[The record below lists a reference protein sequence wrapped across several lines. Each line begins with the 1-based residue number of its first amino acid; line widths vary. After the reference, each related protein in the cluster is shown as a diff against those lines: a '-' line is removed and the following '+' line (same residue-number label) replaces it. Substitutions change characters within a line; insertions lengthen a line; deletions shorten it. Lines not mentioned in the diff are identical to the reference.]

1 MGNSKRA
8 VRLTALVAGLTL
20 VAAGCGGDGGGDG
33 GGGGGG
39 AGGDPLDGKTFTV
52 GSKEFTEQLILG
64 QIAIQ
69 VLEDA
74 GATVKDETGITG
86 TANVRT
92 ALESDE
98 IDMYWEYT
106 GTGWTDILGNESA
119 DASTDAEQLFTDV
132 SEQDSEAND
141 IAWIAKSTANDTYA
155 FATSQETSEST
166 GVTTLSDYAELVNG
180 DPESATMC
188 AAAEFL
194 DRQDGWPGMEKAYG
208 FSLPDNL
215 ITEVDLGLVFEGV
228 PDADP
233 CAFGEVFETDG
244 RIPANDL
251 VVLEDDKNYFV
262 SYEVAMTVN
271 QAVLDDSSEL
281 EEVLNPVAEAL
292 TTEELTALNSQVDV
306 EGLPVE
312 AVAKKWL
319 EDNDLIG

>member
-1 MGNSKRA
+1 MMRNSTRA
-8 VRLTALVAGLTL
+8 VRLTAMAAGLALT
-20 VAAGCGGDGGGDG
+20 VAACGGDGGGS
-33 GGGGGG
+33 
-39 AGGDPLDGKTFTV
+39 ASSAELEGKTFTI

-64 QIAIQ
+64 QIAIM

-106 GTGWTDILGNESA
+106 GTGWTDILGNETA
-119 DASTDAEQLFTDV
+119 DAASDPEELFTAVAEQDASDNQV
-132 SEQDSEAND
+132 
-141 IAWIAKSTANDTYA
+141 AWIAKSTANDTYA
-155 FATSQETSEST
+155 FATSQETSEAT
-166 GVTTLSDYAELVNG
+166 GVTTLSDYAELVNS
-180 DPESATMC
+180 DPEAATMC

-208 FSLPDNL
+208 FELPNEF

-228 PDADP
+228 PKADP

-251 VVLEDDKNYFV
+251 VVLEDDKDYFV
-262 SYEVAMTVN
+262 SYEVAMTAN
-271 QAVLDDSSEL
+271 QAVLDDSPEL
-281 EEVLNPVAEAL
+281 EEVLEPVAEAL

-312 AVAKKWL
+312 AVAEKWL
-319 EDNDLIG
+319 QDNDLIG

>member
-1 MGNSKRA
+1 MMRNSTRT
-8 VRLTALVAGLTL
+8 VRLTALAAALALT
-20 VAAGCGGDGGGDG
+20 VAACGDDGGG
-33 GGGGGG
+33 
-39 AGGDPLDGKTFTV
+39 ASSSTELEGKTFTV

-64 QIAIQ
+64 QIALL

-92 ALESDE
+92 ALESEE

-119 DASTDAEQLFTDV
+119 DAAADPEELFTAVAEQDAED
-132 SEQDSEAND
+132 NK

-155 FATSQETSEST
+155 FATSAETSEET
-166 GVTTLSDYAELVNG
+166 GVTTLSDYAELVNS

-194 DRQDGWPGMEKAYG
+194 DREDGWPGMEKAYG
-208 FSLPDNL
+208 FELPDEF

-228 PDADP
+228 PKADP

-251 VVLEDDKNYFV
+251 VVLEDDQDYFV

-271 QAVLDDSSEL
+271 QAVLDDAPEL
-281 EEVLNPVAEAL
+281 EEVLQPVAEAL
-292 TTEELTALNSQVDV
+292 TTEELTSLNSQVDV

-312 AVAKKWL
+312 AVAEKWL
-319 EDNDLIG
+319 QDNDLIG

>member
-1 MGNSKRA
+1 MMRNSTRA
-8 VRLTALVAGLTL
+8 VRLTAMAAGLALT
-20 VAAGCGGDGGGDG
+20 VAACGGDGGGS
-33 GGGGGG
+33 
-39 AGGDPLDGKTFTV
+39 ASSAELEGKTFTI

-64 QIAIQ
+64 QIAIM

-106 GTGWTDILGNESA
+106 GTGWTDILGNETA
-119 DASTDAEQLFTDV
+119 DAASDPEELFTAVAEQDASDNQV
-132 SEQDSEAND
+132 
-141 IAWIAKSTANDTYA
+141 AWIAKSTANDTYA
-155 FATSQETSEST
+155 FATSQETSEAT
-166 GVTTLSDYAELVNG
+166 GVTTLSDYAELVNS
-180 DPESATMC
+180 DPEAATMC

-208 FSLPDNL
+208 FELPNEF

-228 PDADP
+228 PKADP

-244 RIPANDL
+244 RIPVNDL
-251 VVLEDDKNYFV
+251 VVLEDDKDYFV
-262 SYEVAMTVN
+262 SYEVAMTAN
-271 QAVLDDSSEL
+271 QAVLDDSPEL
-281 EEVLNPVAEAL
+281 EEVLEPVAEAL

-312 AVAKKWL
+312 AVAEKWL
-319 EDNDLIG
+319 ADNDLIG